1 MDYLLL
7 QMLNGVQLG
16 LLMFLLAAGLT
27 LTFGIMD
34 LVNLAH
40 GSLYMMG
47 AYIAWTTISW
57 ADSFVLGALLA
68 LPAIFVL
75 GLIVEAVVARRLYA
89 RNHLDQ
95 VLATFG
101 LILFFNELVRVIWGP
116 AGKSI
121 AVPAFL
127 NRTVEILPGVPYPA
141 YRFAIIVVG
150 AAVAILLAWLVARTR
165 LGMLIRA
172 GASNREMVQSLG
184 LDIQFLYRVVFAAG
198 VAIAVLAGMLSL
210 QQGFVQLFQERGR
223 ADLAVF
229 LRKGA
234 TSEGESGLT
243 REQCDI
249 VQKEVPEVQKN
260 AQGQPPNPK
269 TDIQTPVFAGFIAPD
284 ITFFGFDIDRDDVA
298 DWCFVLARTDPGA
311 KKQLEAILH
320 PLIGTQAQALAA
332 AADAGQPVVFDVPLL
347 TESAHWRQRVDRVL
361 VVDCDESVQVTR
373 VMQRSGWAETEVQR
387 VLAQR
392 IRALPWAPGSGGAS
406 SSATEAG
413 TWLALAMPKSTIF
426 TKSG

>member
-57 ADSFVLGALLA
+57 TDSFVLGALLA
-68 LPAIFVL
+68 LPVIFIL
-75 GLIVEAVVARRLYA
+75 GLVVEAVVARRLYA

-165 LGMLIRA
+165 IGMLIRA
-172 GASNREMVQSLG
+172 GASNRRMIGALGVNIELLFSLVFG
-184 LDIQFLYRVVFAAG
+184 L
-198 VAIAVLAGMLSL
+198 
-210 QQGFVQLFQERGR
+210 
-223 ADLAVF
+223 
-229 LRKGA
+229 GA
-234 TSEGESGLT
+234 
-243 REQCDI
+243 
-249 VQKEVPEVQKN
+249 
-260 AQGQPPNPK
+260 
-269 TDIQTPVFAGFIAPD
+269 VFAGLAGLMAAPITSVKIGMGDDILILAFVIIVIGGIGSIKGAFIAAMVVGQIDIVGRAFLPD
-284 ITFFGFDIDRDDVA
+284 LLKTFLSA
-298 DWCFVLARTDPGA
+298 SAASSAAP
-311 KKQLEAILH
+311 AIS
-320 PLIGTQAQALAA
+320 Q
-332 AADAGQPVVFDVPLL
+332 
-347 TESAHWRQRVDRVL
+347 VL
-361 VVDCDESVQVTR
+361 VYV
-373 VMQRSGWAETEVQR
+373 VMAAVLVWRPTGLFGQRT
-387 VLAQR
+387 
-392 IRALPWAPGSGGAS
+392 
-406 SSATEAG
+406 
-413 TWLALAMPKSTIF
+413 
-426 TKSG
+426 